1 MDHFSNDHEDRPNQQ
16 KNSHKLCNGKG
27 HLLLILKLKQQ
38 HQNIPVEEKPQKAE
52 QMLRLEE
59 RKSRLMRVTARESSM
74 KVKHF
79 RLSSFTI
86 EILYQSSPGLSVP
99 RR

>member
-59 RKSRLMRVTARESSM
+59 RKKSKRADL
-74 KVKHF
+74 
-79 RLSSFTI
+79 
-86 EILYQSSPGLSVP
+86 
-99 RR
+99 